1 MVLPRGRRPHAPPSS
16 SLLLDSLS
24 GSDESGGRVHQ
35 VPKPWSLDAPYQH
48 GQLAEQNAQFAR
60 RPLFLQQD
68 TSDRREL
75 LETGEALVVSER
87 EIKKVFHLFGY
98 I

>member
-16 SLLLDSLS
+16 SLLLDSLRS

-75 LETGEALVVSER
+75 LETGEALVVSE
-87 EIKKVFHLFGY
+87 IKKVFHLFDY